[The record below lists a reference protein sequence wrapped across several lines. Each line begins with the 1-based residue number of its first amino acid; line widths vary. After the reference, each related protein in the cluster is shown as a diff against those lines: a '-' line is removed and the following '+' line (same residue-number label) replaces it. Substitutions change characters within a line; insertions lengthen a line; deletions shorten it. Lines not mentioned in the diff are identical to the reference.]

1 MQKLPGYKEDMKKM
15 LEEGLISYEIKLLT
29 PERTSELLEKIDNS
43 DLKSESNRDTV
54 IRLLASKIENR

>member
-1 MQKLPGYKEDMKKM
+1 VQKLPGYKEDMKKM